1 MSDLVGKPSRP
12 TIPLSL
18 YVLLAIV
25 AAERLVMRANPGL
38 ATAACL
44 VACAGA
50 VCLAAVAVLARG
62 GHVDVAP
69 TLGAAWVGLV
79 VAALLSVIVCARGA
93 ALEES
98 FAGAPVSSFSLE
110 VDGEM
115 SEGVDG
121 WRGRAVVRR
130 GDATEGSVWL
140 LSASPLDPGAI
151 LTCVG
156 RYAPNADDEWGIS
169 SRMQGLWGTVRVMR
183 IVSSEPRGGLLGA
196 LDGWR
201 GLVLRSFD
209 PSSSE
214 ARAVLAGCVC
224 GSRVAIRADG
234 LDDVFAA
241 CGLSHLVAVSGGHLV
256 VVCVLVGLLLER
268 MRLRPRARAAALLLA
283 SGLFVLFCGAPA
295 SAVRAWAM
303 LGAVGGATLLGRRA
317 HALSSVC
324 SVACVM
330 ALWEP
335 TLSGQL
341 GFLLSVSSVVGIC
354 LFAGYGRYAID
365 RLPRVRRLPR
375 WVPRRV
381 SRAFFQG
388 GDYLRDVVAVTL
400 VAQLATL
407 PLTVPAFSRVSLVAP
422 LANVV
427 ASPLFMLVIGIG
439 VVAACLVPVPV
450 AGGAALFCADA
461 VAGPLVWLM
470 RLIAR
475 VPAASVAIEVDAA
488 PALAL
493 ALALAATLLVVWPD
507 VRGRLVAAL
516 SSGTVAVALGLLV
529 CWRFFSPAR
538 VCVLDVGQGD
548 AILVA
553 EGSAAVLVDTGPDEA
568 VLAALSRQHVYHLD
582 AVVLTH
588 LHDDHVGGLAHL
600 LGSVAC
606 DRVLVADGVSRNES
620 PELAKAISDL
630 TGDGSGELRYG
641 DVVRVGSF
649 SLRVVSPMG
658 EVDGGENED
667 SIELALSYDEGAA
680 TLTGLLA
687 GDAEQG
693 ETGAVI
699 DRGDV
704 ADVDLLKVG
713 HHGSETSVSPGEA
726 AVLDP
731 EVSVASAGENNSYG
745 HPSSVCAETLED
757 VGSTFLCTKDV
768 GDVTVTPGTKGP
780 CVQVASRAGL
790 SHG

>member
-1 MSDLVGKPSRP
+1 MSDLPKKPPRP
-12 TIPLSL
+12 TIPVSL
-18 YVLLAIV
+18 YVLLAIIV
-25 AAERLVMRANPGL
+25 VEGLVMRADPGPVVV
-38 ATAACL
+38 ACL

-50 VCLAAVAVLARG
+50 ACLVTVVVLARRG
-62 GHVDVAP
+62 CGDVAP
-69 TLGAAWVGLV
+69 ALGAVWVAIAA
-79 VAALLSVIVCARGA
+79 AALLAVIACARGA

-98 FAGAPVSSFSLE
+98 LAGVPVSSFSFE

-115 SEGVDG
+115 SEGSDG

-130 GDATEGSVWL
+130 GNATEGSVWL
-140 LSASPLDPGAI
+140 LAANPLEPGTM

-156 RYAPNADDEWGIS
+156 RYVPNADDDWGVS
-169 SRMQGLWGTVRVMR
+169 SRMQGLWGTVRVMH
-183 IVSSEPRGGLLGA
+183 VMSSGPRGGLLGA

-201 GLVLRSFD
+201 GLVLQSFD

-214 ARAVLAGCVC
+214 ARAVLAGCIC
-224 GSRVAIRADG
+224 GSRAAIRADG

-256 VVCVLVGLLLER
+256 IVCVVVGLLLER
-268 MRLRPRARAAALLLA
+268 MRLRPVVRGTMLLLA

-303 LGAVGGATLLGRRA
+303 LAAMSGATLLGRRA

-324 SVACVM
+324 SVACIM

-375 WVPRRV
+375 WVPRRM

-388 GDYLRDVVAVTL
+388 SDYLRDVVAVTL
-400 VAQLATL
+400 VAQLVTL

-427 ASPLFMLVIGIG
+427 ASPLFLLVIGIG
-439 VVAACLVPVPV
+439 VVAACLVPVSV
-450 AGGAALFCADA
+450 AEGAALLCADV

-475 VPAASVAIEVDAA
+475 IPAASVALEVDAV

-493 ALALAATLLVVWPD
+493 ALVFGAVLLVVWPD
-507 VRGRLVAAL
+507 VHGRLVAAL
-516 SSGTVAVALGLLV
+516 ASGTMTIALGLLAYG
-529 CWRFFSPAR
+529 RFFSPAR

-548 AILVA
+548 AVLVID
-553 EGSAAVLVDTGPDEA
+553 GSAAVLVDTGPDEA
-568 VLAALSRQHVYHLD
+568 ILAALSRQGVYHLD
-582 AVVLTH
+582 AVILTH
-588 LHDDHVGGLAHL
+588 LHDDHVGGLSCL

-606 DRVLVADGVSRNES
+606 GRVLVADGVSCNES
-620 PELAKAISDL
+620 PELAKTIDDL
-630 TGDGSGELRYG
+630 TGDRSEELRHG
-641 DVVRVGSF
+641 DMVRVGSF
-649 SLRVVSPMG
+649 SLRVVSPTE
-658 EVDGGENED
+658 EVGGGENGD
-667 SIELALSYDEGAA
+667 SIELAFSYDEGGA

-687 GDAEQG
+687 GDAEQD

-699 DRGDV
+699 ARGDV
-704 ADVDLLKVG
+704 GDVDLLKVG
-713 HHGSETSVSPGEA
+713 HHGSEVSISSEEA
-726 AVLDP
+726 ADLDP
-731 EVSVASAGENNSYG
+731 EVSVASAGEGNSFG
-745 HPSSVCAETLED
+745 HPSPTCVETLEG

-768 GDVTVTPGTKGP
+768 GDVTVTPGANGP
-780 CVQVASRAGL
+780 SVQVASRAVL
-790 SHG
+790 SHD